1 MKSFLRVFKLVSKG
15 TRFLYAMVFIV
26 TIIAT
31 FFSLLTTFLSK
42 VVVDALSHELDKA
55 EFIEQLLVNI
65 LTNSQGNDYLYDHLW
80 ILPFAIVMNAAA
92 TAFLFWLRVYLRA
105 SCSSIINYNL
115 QTILYE
121 QIEHLPYETFKD
133 QKSGDLIQ
141 TCTRD
146 IDLMRRFAVMNLST
160 MAQTVTTVISCFI
173 ILLEIDPKLAFVSF
187 ATIPFL
193 FIYSFFMI
201 RLVKYRYRLTDDA
214 EGEVVDAISNNLN
227 GARIIKAYNEEVN
240 QIALFKEKLSYY
252 RECYQKHTI
261 ASAFFYA
268 SSDIFI
274 FLSRTLSLV
283 YAIYL
288 AYTKEATSGTIFLAF
303 TFVNMI
309 VWPLRNMATNLANLG
324 QTMAGCDRICKLLD
338 LPKEDLD
345 SGNNDV
351 INGDITFENVSFG
364 YPDNPTKLVLKNV
377 SFTLKKGQTAAFFG
391 KTGAGKSSLFALLCH
406 LYDNYTG
413 RILIDGKDIREFSL
427 RSLRSQV
434 LPVLQDPFL
443 FSMSLKENI
452 EAVSKQASEE
462 DLRHVIEMAGLK
474 STIEGFQEGF
484 GTKVGEKGVTL
495 SGGQRQRIAIAR
507 ALLAAPPIL
516 LLDDSLSAVDME
528 TDHLIRQNLT
538 KEKGKH
544 TVLMITHRIASA
556 KDADVIIVLNR
567 GEIAEIGT
575 HEELIQ
581 GDGLYAQIAH
591 IQEIVKGGV

>member
-1 MKSFLRVFKLVSKG
+1 
-15 TRFLYAMVFIV
+15 
-26 TIIAT
+26 
-31 FFSLLTTFLSK
+31 
-42 VVVDALSHELDKA
+42 
-55 EFIEQLLVNI
+55 
-65 LTNSQGNDYLYDHLW
+65 
-80 ILPFAIVMNAAA
+80 
-92 TAFLFWLRVYLRA
+92 
-105 SCSSIINYNL
+105 
-115 QTILYE
+115 
-121 QIEHLPYETFKD
+121 
-133 QKSGDLIQ
+133 
-141 TCTRD
+141 
-146 IDLMRRFAVMNLST
+146 
-160 MAQTVTTVISCFI
+160 
-173 ILLEIDPKLAFVSF
+173 
-187 ATIPFL
+187 
-193 FIYSFFMI
+193 
-201 RLVKYRYRLTDDA
+201 
-214 EGEVVDAISNNLN
+214 
-227 GARIIKAYNEEVN
+227 
-240 QIALFKEKLSYY
+240 
-252 RECYQKHTI
+252 
-261 ASAFFYA
+261 
-268 SSDIFI
+268 
-274 FLSRTLSLV
+274 
-283 YAIYL
+283 
-288 AYTKEATSGTIFLAF
+288 
-303 TFVNMI
+303 MI

-345 SGNNDV
+345 RGDRYE

-377 SFTLKKGQTAAFFG
+377 SFALKKGQTAAFFG

-413 RILIDGKDIREFSL
+413 RVLIDGKDIREFSL

-452 EAVSKQASEE
+452 EVVSKHASEE

-528 TDHLIRQNLT
+528 TDHLIRQNLA